1 MAIIFAPTSEII
13 EYLVN
18 RNNYNSIINLLH
30 RTDRLLHTYN
40 NYIQYIVVIIIR
52 DWVKIERLKGPV
64 WLARWQGNR
73 LWPNLHVTRPQ
84 LFSPLIFSSRSDRFL
99 LPLRDGSTFY
109 SFGSVRRAE
118 SNPAYFADLHYY
130 SCARSSGES
139 KLVRLRRAKNPIRS
153 RPFACSSCLR
163 LNVQGLRR
171 TWS

>member
-84 LFSPLIFSSRSDRFL
+84 LFSPLIFSSRSTDFSSLCETDPLFILSVLFDARNRIPPI
-99 LPLRDGSTFY
+99 LPTSTTTRALAVVANRNWSDFAE
-109 SFGSVRRAE
+109 RRIPFVLGRL
-118 SNPAYFADLHYY
+118 PARVA
-130 SCARSSGES
+130 CA
-139 KLVRLRRAKNPIRS
+139 
-153 RPFACSSCLR
+153 
-163 LNVQGLRR
+163 
-171 TWS
+171 